1 MPVPLDMTT
10 LPKTICAVAAAGRLV
25 TTLAREISGLDA
37 AGLREAHAIVASGR
51 SIGKVV
57 VSR

>member
-1 MPVPLDMTT
+1 MIGQHELLD
-10 LPKTICAVAAAGRLV
+10 AAAAHFEAGTLV
-25 TTLAREISGLDA
+25 TTLTREISGLDA

-57 VSR
+57 VTR